1 MKKPLKYYLRL
12 DDTTY
17 YILVGGVVTTTA
29 IDSTSADGTYLD
41 ADGNSIEVTGL
52 VNWDE
57 FSIDQKRGDQYRL
70 GVFRTYGPEKVKAI
84 DQIASICRK
93 IFVGALSESVLQ
105 LEIHYL
111 NHSTM
116 AYELLQVTD
125 MDFSKYSSTQEND
138 TVSIPLLE
146 AGSPALL
153 KSNYDTVYSI
163 PITTSDCSYVKAE
176 GVVIKGS
183 YHWIVFTDGN
193 SGGISINTYNNGGAG
208 DKSALSFGAYY
219 RNREGDFDVLANN
232 NQSNGVVIGYG
243 GSGGYFERAYL
254 YVPVVNSTGTLTGKM
269 EFSYVNQLG
278 GSTGHEKQ
286 LFEVVMGIYSTADWT
301 TPVSETVLWTDPLG
315 LTDLGEARTGV
326 FDTSISGEVPL
337 TLTSNEF
344 ALFYFKITPENP
356 ETTMEGS
363 LVSYTV
369 TSDGFLHID
378 WACQQPATAVRAYS
392 HIELANKLFA
402 AAGLTVVSDYLTDGI
417 DASGNYDLNP
427 LYTYFTCGDAIR
439 GLYLDAEGNPKD
451 PEIRTS
457 IKEFLQDLFA
467 RCGGSCGIND
477 TGDIVLERLRYFFA
491 NTLIVDLGTDVVD
504 VEFTPMTTHLGNTFA
519 VGYKNQT
526 YDDVNGRYEYNS
538 SQSYKN
544 GLLRTVKKIDYT
556 TPYRFDCYGIEFTR
570 ANLAN
575 KKSTDSGSDN
585 DTFGFQCDG
594 TTESFDSVTCQ
605 IIDKSHTITAGL
617 PADVIASVYNIACT
631 PKRNLL
637 RLGQWLYSNMYLA
650 PSADVTFLNG
660 EKNTALVSEM
670 YSGPITEAD
679 PLVTSDFVAYFYPIG
694 ITLTSTADI
703 SINTA
708 TAGTAKYGY
717 VSFTYKGNTIQAFVW
732 GGIGVH
738 PGNENVYKYDLIWS
752 NTTPL
757 PTEL

>member
-1 MKKPLKYYLRL
+1 MKKPLKYYLRF

-17 YILVGGVVTTTA
+17 YILSGGSVTTTA

-84 DQIASICRK
+84 DQIAKICRQT
-93 IFVGALSESVLQ
+93 FVGALSESVLQ

-111 NHSTM
+111 NHLTM

-125 MDFSKYSSTQEND
+125 LDFSKYSSTQEDD

-163 PITTSDCSYVKAE
+163 PIQASDCSYVKAE

-183 YHWIVFTDGN
+183 YHWIVFDASNESTIN
-193 SGGISINTYNNGGAG
+193 VNKFSPTVGGTTVASM
-208 DKSALSFGAYY
+208 SFGSYF
-219 RNREGDFDVLANN
+219 RSKEGDFDVLATN
-232 NQSNGVVIGYG
+232 NQIDNTDIGYG
-243 GSGGYFERAYL
+243 GAGGLFQNAYQFIA
-254 YVPVVNSTGTLTGKM
+254 VVGSASVLTGKIDFYYRNEATSDQKLTLKLIM
-269 EFSYVNQLG
+269 AEHLTPDWMNLVAETELWADPSGLLNI
-278 GSTGHEKQ
+278 GS
-286 LFEVVMGIYSTADWT
+286 D
-301 TPVSETVLWTDPLG
+301 
-315 LTDLGEARTGV
+315 RTGT
-326 FDTSISGEVPL
+326 FDTSVAGDVPV
-337 TLTSNEF
+337 TINASSF
-344 ALFYFKITPENP
+344 YLFYFKIVPENP
-356 ETTMEGS
+356 ETSVAGS
-363 LVSYTV
+363 QMWYNI

-378 WACQQPATAVRAYS
+378 WAYQRPATAVRAYS
-392 HIELANKLFA
+392 HIELANKLFD

-417 DASGNYDLNP
+417 AAADNYDLNP

-439 GLYLDAEGNPKD
+439 GLYVDAEGNPKD

-491 NTLIVDLGTDVVD
+491 NTEIVDLGTDVVD
-504 VEFTPMTTHLGNTFA
+504 VTFSPMLTYAGNTIA
-519 VGYKNQT
+519 SGYKNQT

-538 SQSYKN
+538 SQAYKN
-544 GLLRTVKKIDYT
+544 DLLRTVKKIDLT

-594 TTESFDSVTCQ
+594 TTESFGGFTCQ

-617 PADVIASVYNIACT
+617 PSDVISSVYNIPCT

-637 RLGQWLYSNMYLA
+637 RLGQWIYSNMYLA

-660 EKNTALVSEM
+660 EKNTSLASEM
-670 YSGPITEAD
+670 YAGPIVEAD
-679 PLVTSDFVAYFYPIG
+679 TVATTDFVPYYYPIG
-694 ITLTSTADI
+694 ITLTSTSDI

-717 VSFTYKGNTIQAFVW
+717 VTFTYKGNTIQAYVW

-738 PGNENVYKYDLIWS
+738 PGSENVYKYDLIWS
-752 NTTPL
+752 PNTPL